1 MPKKLV
7 LDRLIFIKLA
17 YNQEVSVPENEFWK
31 VQNFNSVEISGIS
44 LSTYVESKQILI
56 SGGSMATIKASG
68 SNPDRPTVIS
78 GLAFKLEEV

>member
-17 YNQEVSVPENEFWK
+17 YNQEVSVPENEVWK
-31 VQNFNSVEISGIS
+31 VQSFNSVKVSGLN
-44 LSTYVESKQILI
+44 LSNYPDTQQLLV

-68 SNPDRPTVIS
+68 SHPDIPAVIT